1 MSANNLTGS
10 SPAATRAQ
18 LLHIGTGTAAAATVR
33 TGDGTATVMELVTGG
48 LKINGTLNVTGA
60 ATIDGALT
68 VVGAL
73 TALGVP
79 VIKRLTS
86 DVTASTTTPVA
97 MTELDFTPV
106 SGAVYLVEMALIATS
121 VSTSAGVQIVNTGGA
136 GTLTMADPSSVF
148 SISAIGGTYAATSAP
163 VATNNFGILLQGI
176 FTASSTAALQ
186 FQLKSD
192 LAANA
197 VVAKA
202 GSFLKITR
210 VS

>member
-1 MSANNLTGS
+1 MTNNLTGS
-10 SPAATRAQ
+10 SPSATRAQ
-18 LLHIGTGTAAAATVR
+18 LLHIGTGTTGVAVIRDGAGNATV
-33 TGDGTATVMELVTGG
+33 AEFVAGG
-48 LKINGTLNVTGA
+48 FKVNGTLNVTGA
-60 ATIDGALT
+60 VTLDGALT
-68 VVGAL
+68 VTGAL

-86 DVTASTTTPVA
+86 DVTAATTTQVA

-121 VSTSAGVQIVNTGGA
+121 AATTTGVQIVNTGGA
-136 GTLTMADPSSVF
+136 GTLTMAQPDSAF

-186 FQLKSD
+186 FQIKSEV
-192 LAANA
+192 ASSA

-202 GSFLKITR
+202 GSVLQITR
-210 VS
+210 IS